1 MQIEI
6 RQYEQRDAAQAAEI
20 WNEVV
25 EDGKAF
31 PQMEKLDEVT
41 GHAFF
46 TEQTYTG
53 VAYDAA
59 TGELVGLYI
68 LHPNNVGRCGHI
80 CNASYA
86 VKKSVRG
93 QHIGEKLVKHC
104 IAQGKTCGFRVLQF
118 NAVVKSNT
126 GALALYKKLGFT
138 QLGVIP
144 GGFLNKDAN
153 TRILSRITMFYKE
166 KRRTPCFF
174 AILICWMR
182 ILSASAGST
191 SA

>member
-6 RQYEQRDAAQAAEI
+6 RQYEQRDSAQAAEI
-20 WNEVV
+20 WSEVV

-86 VKKSVRG
+86 VKKAVR
-93 QHIGEKLVKHC
+93 
-104 IAQGKTCGFRVLQF
+104 GFRVLQF
-118 NAVVKSNT
+118 NAVVKSNK

-144 GGFLNKDAN
+144 GGFLNKDGEYED
-153 TRILSRITMFYKE
+153 IIPHYHVL
-166 KRRTPCFF
+166 
-174 AILICWMR
+174 
-182 ILSASAGST
+182 
-191 SA
+191 

>member
-1 MQIEI
+1 MEI
-6 RQYEQRDAAQAAEI
+6 TVREFRSEDTKDVIAI

-25 EDGKAF
+25 NQGKAF
-31 PQMEKLDEVT
+31 PQLEDLGVEDGE
-41 GHAFF
+41 AFF
-46 TEQTYTG
+46 KEQSYTG
-53 VAYDAA
+53 IAVNEND
-59 TGELVGLYI
+59 EIVGLYI

-86 VKKSVRG
+86 VKKTVRG

-144 GGFLNKDAN
+144 GGFLNKDGEYED
-153 TRILSRITMFYKE
+153 IIPHYHVL
-166 KRRTPCFF
+166 
-174 AILICWMR
+174 
-182 ILSASAGST
+182 
-191 SA
+191 

>member
-104 IAQGKTCGFRVLQF
+104 TGKNVRISRAAVQRSRQEQHGGAGAVQKAGIHTAWRDSGRIFEQGRRIRGYYPALPRSIKRKGEYHAFLQ
-118 NAVVKSNT
+118 
-126 GALALYKKLGFT
+126 Y
-138 QLGVIP
+138 
-144 GGFLNKDAN
+144 
-153 TRILSRITMFYKE
+153 
-166 KRRTPCFF
+166 
-174 AILICWMR
+174 
-182 ILSASAGST
+182 
-191 SA
+191 

>member
-1 MQIEI
+1 MSIKI
-6 RQYEQRDAAQAAEI
+6 RPYEPHDVAEMTRI

-25 EDGKAF
+25 EDGVAF
-31 PQMEKLDEVT
+31 PQEEPLTQES
-41 GHAFF
+41 AAEFF
-46 TEQTYTG
+46 AAQSRCA
-53 VAYDAA
+53 VAENESGAI
-59 TGELVGLYI
+59 LGLYI

-86 VKKSVRG
+86 VKKTVRG

-118 NAVVKSNT
+118 NAVVKSNK

-144 GGFLNKDAN
+144 GGFLNKDGEYED
-153 TRILSRITMFYKE
+153 IIPHYHVL
-166 KRRTPCFF
+166 
-174 AILICWMR
+174 
-182 ILSASAGST
+182 
-191 SA
+191 

>member
-6 RQYEQRDAAQAAEI
+6 RQYRTHDAAAAAAI

-25 EDGKAF
+25 RGGVAF
-31 PQMEKLDEVT
+31 PQQEELTEENADSFFRSQSFT
-41 GHAFF
+41 GLA
-46 TEQTYTG
+46 E
-53 VAYDAA
+53 DAE
-59 TGELVGLYI
+59 TGEIVGLYI

-118 NAVVKSNT
+118 NAVVKSNK

-144 GGFLNKDAN
+144 GGFLNKDGEYED
-153 TRILSRITMFYKE
+153 IIPHYHVL
-166 KRRTPCFF
+166 
-174 AILICWMR
+174 
-182 ILSASAGST
+182 
-191 SA
+191 

>member
-6 RQYEQRDAAQAAEI
+6 RQYEQRDAVQAAEI

-126 GALALYKKLGFT
+126 GAAGAVQKAGIHTAWRDSGRIFEQGRRIRGYYPALPCSITRKGEHHA
-138 QLGVIP
+138 
-144 GGFLNKDAN
+144 FLQH
-153 TRILSRITMFYKE
+153 
-166 KRRTPCFF
+166 
-174 AILICWMR
+174 
-182 ILSASAGST
+182 
-191 SA
+191 

>member
-1 MQIEI
+1 MEI
-6 RQYEQRDAAQAAEI
+6 QVRAYTQADLPALIRI

-25 EDGKAF
+25 EDGVAF
-31 PQMEKLDEVT
+31 PQEELLDASSGAAFFAEQTCTAVAEDRQT
-41 GHAFF
+41 GHI
-46 TEQTYTG
+46 Y
-53 VAYDAA
+53 
-59 TGELVGLYI
+59 GLYI

-144 GGFLNKDAN
+144 GGFLNKDGEYED
-153 TRILSRITMFYKE
+153 IIPHYHVL
-166 KRRTPCFF
+166 
-174 AILICWMR
+174 
-182 ILSASAGST
+182 
-191 SA
+191 

>member
-1 MQIEI
+1 MENKIIVRKYEEKDLPAMI
-6 RQYEQRDAAQAAEI
+6 RI

-25 EDGKAF
+25 EDGVAF
-31 PQMEKLDEVT
+31 PQEECLDEKT
-41 GHAFF
+41 GAEFF
-46 TEQTYTG
+46 AAQTYTA
-53 VAYDAA
+53 VAENREN
-59 TGELVGLYI
+59 GQVLGLYI

-86 VKKSVRG
+86 VKKTVRG

-118 NAVVKSNT
+118 NAVVKSNA

-144 GGFLNKDAN
+144 GEVGGQAVLGRQ
-153 TRILSRITMFYKE
+153 T
-166 KRRTPCFF
+166 
-174 AILICWMR
+174 
-182 ILSASAGST
+182 
-191 SA
+191 